1 MDSETIMKKVYE
13 DVTHFLQSTLGIDK
27 MAIVKQQLNKIYPSW
42 SELWKAIHTW
52 LVNEHP
58 LTNMQHSIKRFA
70 QLFPNYESFAGALD
84 NSLVLHDDFWNKVHM
99 YLCAA
104 QQGLKC

>member
-1 MDSETIMKKVYE
+1 MDSENIMKKVYE
-13 DVTHFLQSTLGIDK
+13 EVTRFLQSMVGMDK
-27 MAIVKQQLNKIYPSW
+27 MTLVNQQLNKIYPTW
-42 SELWKAIHTW
+42 TDLWKAIHKW

-58 LTNMQHSIKRFA
+58 LTNMQNSIKSFA
-70 QLFPNYESFAGALD
+70 QLFPNYDSFAGALD
-84 NSLVLHDDFWNKVHM
+84 DSLVIHDDFWNKVHM